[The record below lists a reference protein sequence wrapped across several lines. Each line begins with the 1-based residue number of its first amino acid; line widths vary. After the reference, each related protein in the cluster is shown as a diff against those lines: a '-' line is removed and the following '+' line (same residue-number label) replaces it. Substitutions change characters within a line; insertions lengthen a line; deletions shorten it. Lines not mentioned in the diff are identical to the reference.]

1 MDGKKR
7 ISIFYGGGSPKDDSN
22 QEGTNSCPFQGDPL
36 SATLASFK
44 AHWEDLG
51 GNIDDLGE
59 RIRDLTTI
67 RNRILLKDE
76 GITINGKYPLKDL
89 KPSETAFYALVA
101 THKEGLEVGRFHEL
115 YLDDYQDLF
124 YSLKRKR
131 KVKNKHGITFE
142 LDRRAQSYK
151 TAINSIIEAIEDR
164 YGVQLPDCYIA
175 GKTRW
180 RLGAEVTNLMGTNSL
195 KEL

>member
-1 MDGKKR
+1 MDSKKQ
-7 ISIFYGGGSPKDDSN
+7 ISLFYGGGSPKEDTV
-22 QEGTNSCPFQGDPL
+22 QERANSCPLQGDPL
-36 SATLASFK
+36 SAAFASFT
-44 AHWEDLG
+44 ASWEDLG
-51 GNIDDLGE
+51 GNLDDLRE
-59 RIRDLTTI
+59 RIKDSKNNK
-67 RNRILLKDE
+67 NRILLRDE